1 MISGYKTNWSDL
13 IKILY
18 SKIKYGLDCSTMRT
32 ETFLNVVGSIVVY
45 FTKYYVVLPHEKEVK
60 PAYYQSE
67 KTNANKN
74 PKSFDNNN
82 NALLFLEFI
91 DHQIKILMKITFP
104 MAQSMKS
111 ASDEEKD
118 RVPFLM
124 PSS

>member
-1 MISGYKTNWSDL
+1 M
-13 IKILY
+13 
-18 SKIKYGLDCSTMRT
+18 
-32 ETFLNVVGSIVVY
+32 
-45 FTKYYVVLPHEKEVK
+45 PHEKEVK

-74 PKSFDNNN
+74 PKSFDNDN

-111 ASDEEKD
+111 ASNEEKD

-124 PSS
+124 PSSRQYRDLPNNNFAVFATCFSTKK